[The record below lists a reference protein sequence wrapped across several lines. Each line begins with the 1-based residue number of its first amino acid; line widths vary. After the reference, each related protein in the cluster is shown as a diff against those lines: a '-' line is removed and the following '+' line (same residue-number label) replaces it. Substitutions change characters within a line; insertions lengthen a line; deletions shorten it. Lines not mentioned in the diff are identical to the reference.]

1 MEGGSLVFVPRGIE
15 VPKRA
20 IKPGELLHAC
30 MHTQSS
36 NLHFARKD
44 FDGPLPR
51 RRRRRGRQRGL
62 PRGQQRGS
70 GGGRGA
76 KVDDG
81 SGGSGAFLPSPL
93 SQPNLNS
100 RCESAVGRGVLSY
113 MRVSER
119 R

>member
-1 MEGGSLVFVPRGIE
+1 
-15 VPKRA
+15 
-20 IKPGELLHAC
+20 

-44 FDGPLPR
+44 RDGPLPRSR

-62 PRGQQRGS
+62 PRGQQRGG